1 MTKIEITN
9 QLENIKGRLDGILD
23 ELTEVSLEVA
33 YFFEPE
39 NCSDEMFAEIRDNLP
54 SDAARVSIE
63 DAIDFIKT
71 ELQWFKHNHSRGWR
85 EGNHPMLHSA
95 VRHKPQTR

>member
-1 MTKIEITN
+1 MTKVEITN
-9 QLENIKGRLDGILD
+9 QLENLKGRLDGILD

-71 ELQWFKHNHSRGWR
+71 ELEWFQNTSTHTTKEDNQD
-85 EGNHPMLHSA
+85 A
-95 VRHKPQTR
+95 

>member
-33 YFFEPE
+33 YIFEPE

-63 DAIDFIKT
+63 EAIDFIKT
-71 ELQWFKHNHSRGWR
+71 ELQWFKHTSTHTTKEENQD
-85 EGNHPMLHSA
+85 A
-95 VRHKPQTR
+95 